1 MKKYQKF
8 TDKKNFPIG
17 IIPVRM
23 AASRF
28 PGKPLKKIL
37 NMTMLEHVYY
47 RALLFKNWKKLIVA
61 TCDKEIMDFCL
72 KRKIPCVITS
82 SKHTRCLDRVFEAAS
97 KIKEIKDK
105 DTVVCVQGDEPM
117 LTPDMIEKSILPLKE
132 KKNANCTVL
141 AMSIIDKK
149 QFQDKNIVKIIH
161 NLEGEVLYTSR
172 SPVPYTKKFNKSL
185 KAKRIYGIFAF
196 KWKFLKKFHLTP
208 ESFLEK
214 VEACDSNRICDN
226 YGTQYIASYPYKD
239 SFSVDCKKDL
249 EKVCRYMKKDKLYNF
264 YKK

>member
-8 TDKKNFPIG
+8 IDKKNFPIG

-37 NMTMLEHVYY
+37 NMTMLEHVYC

-61 TCDKEIMDFCL
+61 TCDKEIMDFCQ
-72 KRKIPCVITS
+72 KRKIPSVITS
-82 SKHTRCLDRVFEAAS
+82 SKHKRCLDRVYEAAN
-97 KIKEIKDK
+97 KIKDIKDK
-105 DTVVCVQGDEPM
+105 DIVVCVQGDEPM
-117 LTPDMIEKSILPLKE
+117 LIPDMIQKSIIPLKKN
-132 KKNANCTVL
+132 KKANCTVL
-141 AMSIIDKK
+141 AMSIVDKK
-149 QFQDKNIVKIIH
+149 QFQDKNTVKIVH

-172 SPVPYTKKFNKSL
+172 SPIPYTEKFNKNL

-226 YGTQYIASYPYKD
+226 YGTQYIAPYPYRN

-249 EKVCRYMKKDKLYNF
+249 EKVCRYMQKDKLYNF